1 MKFLLIAV
9 CLMVGGCMS
18 LPFGITNHLQ
28 LSEVESKIE
37 TKEKKSELTKK
48 RRDQSTTS
56 SWGSHVMFGWVR
68 NFF

>member
-37 TKEKKSELTKK
+37 TKEKKAELTKK
-48 RRDQSTTS
+48 RRIP
-56 SWGSHVMFGWVR
+56 
-68 NFF
+68 FFSITLMDMVDV

>member
-1 MKFLLIAV
+1 MKFLLISI
-9 CLMVGGCMS
+9 CLIVGGCMS
-18 LPFGITNHLQ
+18 LPFGTRNNLQ

>member
-1 MKFLLIAV
+1 MKFLLISI

-18 LPFGITNHLQ
+18 LPFGITNNLQ

-48 RRDQSTTS
+48 RRNQSTIS
-56 SWGSHVMFGWVR
+56 SWNSHVKFGWVR